1 MKITMFC
8 LCLLPFLVCPVL
20 AQINFTPIVQ
30 TKTGPVRGEI
40 LTYSNVT
47 VHRYQGIPYAKPP
60 LGELRFARPQPVSP
74 WTDTLDAVQ
83 YRNRCILDKSFD
95 ALFYGER
102 ELPPTNEDCLHLLIV
117 TPEHKKDG
125 KK

>member
-8 LCLLPFLVCPVL
+8 LCLLPFLVCPVV
-20 AQINFTPIVQ
+20 AQINFTPVVQ

-60 LGELRFARPQPVSP
+60 LGELRFARPQPAQP

-83 YRNRCILDKSFD
+83 YPNRCIQDRAFD
-95 ALFYGER
+95 FALFR
-102 ELPPTNEDCLHLLIV
+102 TRDAPPTGEDCLHLTIV
-117 TPEHKKDG
+117 APKSIANEKK
-125 KK
+125 